1 MIWHSSSVDEIL
13 KKLGTSKDTG
23 LFNDQIS
30 TGTKK
35 YGKNTLSKHKKQNFF
50 LKFLYQFKNVTTVFL
65 MIAALLSLVIGLY
78 TAKRS
83 PARKL
88 LWGLI
93 ACGALFLS
101 LLIGNLLFFGIRFY
115 NVPTIAAGVIVGGVC
130 GVILGK
136 RKVRKFA

>member
-1 MIWHSSSVDEIL
+1 MKQKVKGKGSRGILILIGLCLLLSVGSALICAKMILSDIL
-13 KKLGTSKDTG
+13 
-23 LFNDQIS
+23 DQNAIPI
-30 TGTKK
+30 
-35 YGKNTLSKHKKQNFF
+35 YAA
-50 LKFLYQFKNVTTVFL
+50 V
-65 MIAALLSLVIGLY
+65 IAALLSFVIGLY